1 MQLRPQYQNVKI
13 SQDGMTLQGLSQS
26 CGLALGGPD
35 EKDLFKLDYDD
46 NEDWQLLQ
54 QPPSKGGSI
63 IVGKGLAKVNDDFVF
78 AVTD

>member
-1 MQLRPQYQNVKI
+1 
-13 SQDGMTLQGLSQS
+13 MTIQGLSQS
-26 CGLALGGPD
+26 CRLALGGLDD
-35 EKDLFKLDYDD
+35 EELFKIDYDD

-63 IVGKGLAKVNDDFVF
+63 VVGKGQAKVNDDFVF